1 MDNKLTRFAL
11 FPGPARGQNPCGA
24 VQAGGLLPRVR
35 RLHDPAR
42 GGLGT
47 AVGRGQGVRAG
58 KVLHP
63 RQLLTDL
70 AAGKGNG
77 AEFNSTWR
85 LKKCLFIP
93 IPEQ

>member
-1 MDNKLTRFAL
+1 MSELEDKLNQVISFS
-11 FPGPARGQNPCGA
+11 GPARGQNPCGA

-42 GGLGT
+42 GGLGA

-70 AAGKGNG
+70 AAGKGDSLSRVQ
-77 AEFNSTWR
+77 FNFSTYTRYR
-85 LKKCLFIP
+85 L
-93 IPEQ
+93 

>member
-1 MDNKLTRFAL
+1 MNELKDAL
-11 FPGPARGQNPCGA
+11 IHLVAFPGPARGQNPCGA

-42 GGLGT
+42 GGLGA

-77 AEFNSTWR
+77 AEFNSTF
-85 LKKCLFIP
+85 L
-93 IPEQ
+93 QQ